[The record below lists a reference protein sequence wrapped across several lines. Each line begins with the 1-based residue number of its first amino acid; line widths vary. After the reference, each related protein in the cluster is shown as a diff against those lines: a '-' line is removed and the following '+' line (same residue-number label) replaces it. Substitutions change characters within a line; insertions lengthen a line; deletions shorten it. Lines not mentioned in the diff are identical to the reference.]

1 MRRMEI
7 EKSSRTNPQMK
18 IGKGSIIV
26 AESGGTDSHILSI
39 SVLMFTGKILVYI
52 RGQVKGCKH

>member
-1 MRRMEI
+1 MEI

-26 AESGGTDSHILSI
+26 AESGGTDSHIPSN
-39 SVLMFTGKILVYI
+39 GKDNLYD
-52 RGQVKGCKH
+52 